1 MTSYEFDETEIKS
14 MSKGLKIFTFML
26 IKIISMSLWWI
37 ILLSISITLILKIL
51 LNKIFKILLFVCEKI
66 LHYSE
71 KLFKYNNSRV
81 CIVQDR
87 KGVEPYLMRYYLFI
101 KERSNFPFNIFIH
114 KFLKS
119 DEEDVH
125 DHPWSFF
132 HIIISGG
139 YWEHLPEDNN
149 NLDLGFKKIWREPG
163 HYKYVDASYI
173 HRVELARDKNDK
185 LIQPWTIFI
194 PFKQKFD
201 WGFWIK
207 SNDED
212 KNLNKKLS
220 NISWSLEDKLNKL
233 KNYHE
238 KLSSLQ
244 VSALANG
251 FSDPDKLDKIKHE
264 INILQ
269 NLINNDLFDKFNNNL
284 IWKKVDHKEY
294 LKSKNLNKDK

>member
-1 MTSYEFDETEIKS
+1 MTTYHFNESE
-14 MSKGLKIFTFML
+14 
-26 IKIISMSLWWI
+26 IISMTRRLKTIASGFIKLISISLWWI

-51 LNKIFKILLFVCEKI
+51 FNKIFKILLFVCEKI

-81 CIVQDR
+81 RIVQDR

-139 YWEHLPEDNN
+139 YWEHLPEDSN
-149 NLDLGFKKIWREPG
+149 NLDLGFKKIWRKPG
-163 HYKYVDASYI
+163 HFKYVDASYI

-220 NISWSLEDKLNKL
+220 NMSWSLEDKLNKL

-244 VSALANG
+244 VSALAIG
-251 FSDPDKLDKIKHE
+251 FSEPDKLEKIKHE

-284 IWKKVDHKEY
+284 IWKKVNHKEY
-294 LKSKNLNKDK
+294 LKSKNRNKDK

>member
-1 MTSYEFDETEIKS
+1 MTTYHFNESE
-14 MSKGLKIFTFML
+14 
-26 IKIISMSLWWI
+26 IISMTRGLKTIASGFIKLISISLWWI
-37 ILLSISITLILKIL
+37 ILLITIIL
-51 LNKIFKILLFVCEKI
+51 LSFNILFKIIYRIFLIISEKLLN
-66 LHYSE
+66 YSE

-81 CIVQDR
+81 RIVQDR

-119 DEEDVH
+119 DEEDFH
-125 DHPWSFF
+125 DHPCSFF

-194 PFKQKFD
+194 PF
-201 WGFWIK
+201 IP
-207 SNDED
+207 
-212 KNLNKKLS
+212 
-220 NISWSLEDKLNKL
+220 L
-233 KNYHE
+233 KN
-238 KLSSLQ
+238 
-244 VSALANG
+244 
-251 FSDPDKLDKIKHE
+251 
-264 INILQ
+264 
-269 NLINNDLFDKFNNNL
+269 
-284 IWKKVDHKEY
+284 
-294 LKSKNLNKDK
+294 

>member
-1 MTSYEFDETEIKS
+1 MTTYHFNESEIIS
-14 MSKGLKIFTFML
+14 ITRGLKTIVSGFIKL
-26 IKIISMSLWWI
+26 ISISLWWI
-37 ILLSISITLILKIL
+37 ILLITIIL
-51 LNKIFKILLFVCEKI
+51 LSFNILFKIIYRIFLIISEKLLN
-66 LHYSE
+66 YSE

-81 CIVQDR
+81 RIVQDR

-201 WGFWIK
+201 WGFWIN
-207 SNDED
+207 SNVDG
-212 KNLNKKLS
+212 
-220 NISWSLEDKLNKL
+220 
-233 KNYHE
+233 
-238 KLSSLQ
+238 Q
-244 VSALANG
+244 G
-251 FSDPDKLDKIKHE
+251 
-264 INILQ
+264 
-269 NLINNDLFDKFNNNL
+269 
-284 IWKKVDHKEY
+284 WKKINHTEY
-294 LKSKNLNKDK
+294 LKKSQ

>member
-1 MTSYEFDETEIKS
+1 MTTYHFNESE
-14 MSKGLKIFTFML
+14 
-26 IKIISMSLWWI
+26 IISMTRGLKTIASGFIKLISISLWWI
-37 ILLSISITLILKIL
+37 ILLITIIL
-51 LNKIFKILLFVCEKI
+51 LSFNILFKIIYRIFLIISEKF
-66 LHYSE
+66 LNYSE

-81 CIVQDR
+81 RIVQDR

-119 DEEDVH
+119 DEEDFH

-201 WGFWIK
+201 WGFWVK

-220 NISWSLEDKLNKL
+220 NMSWSLEDKLNKL

-244 VSALANG
+244 VSALAIG